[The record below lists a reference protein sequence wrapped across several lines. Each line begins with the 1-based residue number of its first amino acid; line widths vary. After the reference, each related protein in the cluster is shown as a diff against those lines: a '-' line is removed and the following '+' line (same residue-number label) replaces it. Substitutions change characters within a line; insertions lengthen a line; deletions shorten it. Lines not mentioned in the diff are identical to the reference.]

1 MGLWLLG
8 ANRAR
13 RKDDPLFLQWLA
25 VVSPLAVFVAIVLA
39 QRYGWR

>member
-1 MGLWLLG
+1 MGLRLLG

-13 RKDDPLFLQWLA
+13 RKDDPVFLPWLA
-25 VVSPLAVFVAIVLA
+25 FVSPLVMFVAIVLA

>member
-1 MGLWLLG
+1 MGLRLIG

-13 RKDDPLFLQWLA
+13 REDPAFLLWLA
-25 VVSPLAVFVAIVLA
+25 VVSPLATFVAIVLA